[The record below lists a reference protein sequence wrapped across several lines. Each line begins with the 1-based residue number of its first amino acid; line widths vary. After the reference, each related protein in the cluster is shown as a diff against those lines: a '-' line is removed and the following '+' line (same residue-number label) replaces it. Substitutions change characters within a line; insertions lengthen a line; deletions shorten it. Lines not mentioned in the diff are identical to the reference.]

1 MKKSLYR
8 LIIAPLVSTFVIIF
22 IAYYSVGVVERSSA
36 RRVADMRIEQIISRI
51 DENNKDFEAF
61 KEQLRSEYES
71 RAKSFSL
78 IISQTPTALTEDMA
92 TEELRLAIGADEIAL
107 TNSTGHITFSTSES
121 NDNKEINEQFLQGL
135 KIKNFSGT
143 LVTKSDDGYIFEV
156 AVSRRDGNGL
166 LIFKFINT
174 SLNDMLNYSGI
185 ASVTSDYP
193 MMQNGITAIVDIPT
207 NTYLS
212 HTTSKLNGTLC
223 TIPPEKFINK
233 EKDSFSYKVYGN
245 SSLVCFKTYE
255 DNIILGI
262 LPKSEIYQKRNSITG
277 WLSLMAAIVIISML
291 LSIRQYK
298 ILNK

>member
-1 MKKSLYR
+1 MKKSIYR
-8 LIIAPLVSTFVIIF
+8 LIVAPVFSAFVVIF
-22 IAYYSVGVVERSSA
+22 IAYYSVGVVEKSSA
-36 RRVADMRIEQIISRI
+36 RSVADMRIEQIISRI
-51 DENNKDFEAF
+51 DENNKDFEEF

-92 TEELRLAIGADEIAL
+92 TEELRLAIGADEIAV
-107 TNSTGHITFSTSES
+107 TNSAGHIIFSTSES
-121 NDNKEINEQFLQGL
+121 NSKKEINDQFLKGL
-135 KIKNFSGT
+135 KIKNFSDT

-166 LIFKFINT
+166 LIFKFINA

-212 HTTSKLNGTLC
+212 HTTSPLNGTIC
-223 TIPPEKFINK
+223 TIPPEKFTGK
-233 EKDSFSYKVYGN
+233 EKDAFSYKMYGT
-245 SSLVCFKTYE
+245 SSLVCFKKYK
-255 DNIILGI
+255 DNIVLGI

-277 WLSLMAAIVIISML
+277 WLCLMAAIVITSML

-298 ILNK
+298 LLSK